1 MSRSSNTGPLELAA
15 HDRASLE
22 QWMVERGE
30 PRSHAGRVL
39 RAYYRGHGQVDWDTL
54 ELGATLHER
63 LRTELAEPATCE
75 QRRVVS
81 ADGTTKLLLGLRRG
95 GSIEA
100 VMMPSYRAGEAWCCV
115 SSQVG
120 CAMGCDFCA
129 STRNGLER
137 NLEVDEIV
145 EQWLRIG
152 ALAAEQGRRVRRLVF
167 MGMGEPL
174 HNLDALLPA
183 IERIAGPG
191 LGNLG
196 WRRITVST
204 VGIVHGIAKLAQA
217 EHPVFLA
224 VSLHAPDDET
234 RQRIVPTGKR
244 YGVAEILEAA
254 RDYQQ
259 RTDRIVTI
267 EYCLLAGVNDSDAQA
282 ELLAERLA
290 GLRAHVNLI
299 PYNATGPGLSGVV
312 YMRPSVARVE
322 RFLASLRERG
332 VVAHARD
339 ARGHDVAAACGQL
352 RETAMR
358 QGAE

>member
-1 MSRSSNTGPLELAA
+1 MVVLAE

-22 QWMVERGE
+22 RWMAERGQ

-39 RAYYRGHGQVDWDTL
+39 RAFYATHGQPDWDAL
-54 ELGATLHER
+54 ELGAPLRER
-63 LRTELAEPATCE
+63 MARELAEPATRVL
-75 QRRVVS
+75 RRIES
-81 ADGTTKLLLGLRRG
+81 RDGTVKLLLGLGRG
-95 GSIEA
+95 GTVET
-100 VMMPSYRAGEAWCCV
+100 VMMQSYRPGEAWCCV

-129 STRNGLER
+129 STRGGLER

-145 EQWLRIG
+145 EQYLHVG
-152 ALAAEQGRRVRRLVF
+152 ALAAERGRKVRRVVF

-174 HNLDALLPA
+174 HNLDAVLAA

-204 VGIVHGIAKLAQA
+204 VGIIHGIERLAEA

-224 VSLHAPDDET
+224 LSLHAPDDET
-234 RQRIVPTGKR
+234 RTRIVPTGKR
-244 YGVAEILEAA
+244 YAVADILAAA
-254 RDYQQ
+254 RSFQA
-259 RTDRIVTI
+259 RTGRIVTI

-290 GLRAHVNLI
+290 GFRAHVNLI
-299 PYNATGPGLSGVV
+299 PYNPSGPGLSGIV
-312 YMRPSVARVE
+312 YVRPAASRVE
-322 RFLASLRERG
+322 RFLAILRERG

-339 ARGHDVAAACGQL
+339 ARGDDVAAACGQL
-352 RETAMR
+352 RDAIKPSEP
-358 QGAE
+358 

>member
-1 MSRSSNTGPLELAA
+1 MSLGA

-22 QWMVERGE
+22 RWMIERGE

-39 RAYYRGHGQVDWDTL
+39 RAFHSQHGQPDWDSI
-54 ELGATLHER
+54 ELGAP
-63 LRTELAEPATCE
+63 LREQLRREFAEPATHE
-75 QRRVVS
+75 LRRTVS

-95 GSIEA
+95 GSIET

-129 STRNGLER
+129 STRGGLER

-145 EQWLRIG
+145 EQFLRVG
-152 ALAAEQGRRVRRLVF
+152 GLAAERGRRVRRLVF

-183 IERIAGPG
+183 IDRIAGPG

-204 VGIVHGIAKLAQA
+204 VGIVHGIERLAQA

-224 VSLHAPDDET
+224 LSLHAPDDET
-234 RQRIVPTGKR
+234 RRRIVPTGKR
-244 YGVAEILEAA
+244 YGVEEILAAA
-254 RDYQQ
+254 RSYQA

-267 EYCLLAGVNDSDAQA
+267 EYCLLAGINDADEQA
-282 ELLAERLA
+282 ELLARRLE
-290 GLRAHVNLI
+290 GFRAHVNLI

-312 YMRPSVARVE
+312 YVRPSAARVAR
-322 RFLASLRERG
+322 FLEILRERG

-339 ARGHDVAAACGQL
+339 TRGDDVAAACGQL
-352 RETAMR
+352 REQAR
-358 QGAE
+358 RDRDVD

>member
-1 MSRSSNTGPLELAA
+1 MVDGNRPSVRLAQ

-22 QWMVERGE
+22 RWMIERAE

-39 RAYYRGHGQVDWDTL
+39 RAFYAHSGEVDWDAL
-54 ELGATLHER
+54 ELGAALREQLRHAFDGTATHE
-63 LRTELAEPATCE
+63 L
-75 QRRVVS
+75 RRVES
-81 ADGTTKLLLGLRRG
+81 SDGTTKLLLGLARG
-95 GSIEA
+95 GAIET

-137 NLEVDEIV
+137 NLEIDEIV
-145 EQWLRIG
+145 EQYLRVG
-152 ALAAEQGRRVRRLVF
+152 ALAAVQGRRIRRLVF
-167 MGMGEPL
+167 MGIGEPL

-183 IERIAGPG
+183 IDRIAGPG

-204 VGIVHGIAKLAQA
+204 VGIVHGIAKLAEA

-224 VSLHAPDDET
+224 LSLHAPDDET
-234 RQRIVPTGKR
+234 RARIVPTGKR
-244 YGVAEILEAA
+244 YAVAEILAAA
-254 RDYQQ
+254 RDYQA
-259 RTDRIVTI
+259 RTGRIVTI

-282 ELLAERLA
+282 ELLAARLE
-290 GLRAHVNLI
+290 GFRAHVNLI

-312 YMRPSVARVE
+312 YMRPSASRVA
-322 RFLASLRERG
+322 RFLAILRERG

-339 ARGHDVAAACGQL
+339 TRGDDVAAACGQL
-352 RETAMR
+352 RES
-358 QGAE
+358 Q

>member
-1 MSRSSNTGPLELAA
+1 MSTSPTTLAA
-15 HDRASLE
+15 HDRDSLE
-22 QWMVERGE
+22 QWMHARGE

-39 RAYYRGHGQVDWDTL
+39 RAFYGGCGELDWDAL
-54 ELGATLHER
+54 ELSAGLRETLRHEFAARATHE
-63 LRTELAEPATCE
+63 L
-75 QRRVVS
+75 RRVAA
-81 ADGTTKLLLGLRRG
+81 ADGTTKLLLGLARG
-95 GSIEA
+95 GAVET

-129 STRNGLER
+129 STRGGLER

-145 EQWLRIG
+145 EQYLRVG
-152 ALAAEQGRRVRRLVF
+152 ALAAAQRRRVRRLVF

-174 HNLDALLPA
+174 HNLDAVLPA

-204 VGIVHGIAKLAQA
+204 VGIVQGIAKLAA
-217 EHPVFLA
+217 AAHPVFLA
-224 VSLHAPDDET
+224 LSLHAPDDAT
-234 RQRIVPTGKR
+234 RSRIVPAGKR
-244 YGVAEILEAA
+244 YGVAEILTAA
-254 RDYQQ
+254 RDYQAT
-259 RTDRIVTI
+259 TDRIVTI

-290 GLRAHVNLI
+290 DFRAHVNVI
-299 PYNATGPGLSGVV
+299 PYNATGPGLSGITYV
-312 YMRPSVARVE
+312 RPSPARVE
-322 RFLASLRERG
+322 RFLAILRGRG

-339 ARGHDVAAACGQL
+339 TRGDDVAAACGQL
-352 RETAMR
+352 REGSRAS
-358 QGAE
+358 

>member
-1 MSRSSNTGPLELAA
+1 MRLAG

-22 QWMVERGE
+22 RWMIEHAE

-39 RAYYRGHGQVDWDTL
+39 QAFYTCNGEIDWDAL
-54 ELGATLHER
+54 DLNHELREQLRRSCEDRATRE
-63 LRTELAEPATCE
+63 LRRIHSE
-75 QRRVVS
+75 
-81 ADGTTKLLLGLRRG
+81 DGTIKLLLGLARG
-95 GSIEA
+95 GAIET

-145 EQWLRIG
+145 EQYLRVA
-152 ALAAEQGRRVRRLVF
+152 ALAVAHGRRVRRLVF
-167 MGMGEPL
+167 MGIGEPL

-183 IERIAGPG
+183 IERIAAPG

-204 VGIVHGIAKLAQA
+204 VGIVHGIARLAAA

-224 VSLHAPDDET
+224 LSLHAPDDDT
-234 RQRIVPTGKR
+234 RAKIVPTGKR
-244 YGVAEILEAA
+244 YRVAEILAAA
-254 RDYQQ
+254 RDYQD
-259 RTDRIVTI
+259 RTGRIVTI
-267 EYCLLAGVNDSDAQA
+267 EYCLLAGVNDSDARA

-290 GLRAHVNLI
+290 GFRAHVNLI
-299 PYNATGPGLSGVV
+299 PYNATGPGLSGMV
-312 YMRPSVARVE
+312 YMRPSASRVE
-322 RFLASLRERG
+322 RFLAILRERG
-332 VVAHARD
+332 VVAHARVT
-339 ARGHDVAAACGQL
+339 RGDDVGAACGQL
-352 RETAMR
+352 RETTRASAC
-358 QGAE
+358 GT